1 MICAVWC
8 VCYTSTHKHTCSLHC
23 FLHPAETTCRG
34 HVLMFLLDCSAVY
47 GRSVTIC
54 TDGTARR
61 QARDVFC
68 VCLVT
73 DLSSVHAWGGE
84 RPSVHNCCLWLAAF
98 WLHQDCRWASD
109 WGPLM
114 FCVSMWPHCSGHV
127 IYTEKSKKGWKWP
140 SLPAPPSRR
149 GFRWVLWT
157 GCLSLLTVLLLV
169 KFILC
174 IISVISGCKKD
185 ISRSHTNV
193 TAKYRNS
200 LF

>member
-1 MICAVWC
+1 MRLL
-8 VCYTSTHKHTCSLHC
+8 HQHTQAHVQPLLFPPPCWDNMQRPRPHVSFRLFSSL
-23 FLHPAETTCRG
+23 
-34 HVLMFLLDCSAVY
+34 

-98 WLHQDCRWASD
+98 WLHQACRWASD

-169 KFILC
+169 EFILC